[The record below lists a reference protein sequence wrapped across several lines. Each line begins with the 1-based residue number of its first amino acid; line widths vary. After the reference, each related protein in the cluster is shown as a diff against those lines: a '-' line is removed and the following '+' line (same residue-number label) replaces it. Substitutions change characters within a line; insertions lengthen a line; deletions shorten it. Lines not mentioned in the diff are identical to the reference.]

1 MHVMRRI
8 RIDREFRTGASFATY
23 AASINLVRQNLGSLP
38 PFRLVIEP
46 QAKLNRPRLI
56 ALSIH
61 VSETPRAEV
70 RVWIAEVRPIKEV
83 AELSFE
89 PHFEPFLHCKDLE
102 NTHVLV
108 ESGEST
114 N

>member
-23 AASINLVRQNLGSLP
+23 AASIDLVRQNLGSLP

-56 ALSIH
+56 ALRIH
-61 VSETPRAEV
+61 VPETSRAEV
-70 RVWIAEVRPIKEV
+70 RARIAEIGPVKDV

-89 PHFEPFLHCKDLE
+89 PHFEPFLHWKDLE

-108 ESGEST
+108 
-114 N
+114 